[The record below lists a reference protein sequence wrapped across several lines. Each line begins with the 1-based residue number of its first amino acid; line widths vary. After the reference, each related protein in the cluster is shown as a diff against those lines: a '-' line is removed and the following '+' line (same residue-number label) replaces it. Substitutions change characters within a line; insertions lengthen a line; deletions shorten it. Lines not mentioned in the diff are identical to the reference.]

1 MKMDPRHLLQ
11 IAAIVEC
18 GSFSAAAERL
28 GTSQPA
34 LSRTISIIERRA
46 GLVLF
51 DRSSRPPKA
60 TEAGRTLAAQGRA
73 IRQASEHASEALCR
87 LTRGDFGRIRVGAP
101 PFLCDHMLSGV
112 IAEFL
117 ERHPGVRIELVPDFI
132 EGLQER
138 LLADQIDMIV
148 GAITVVDRSLPF
160 DIERLLDDSNVVVCR
175 TGHRLARARHIKSGD
190 LAKYSWI
197 SHSGASTLHADMQ
210 AALTAAGVNKI
221 NFCFESQSA
230 GAVLSVLLSTD
241 CLTMLPQ
248 NAAAQLASRGQVRI
262 LPFPHTSPSRPIGLV
277 THSGRE
283 PAAAQT
289 SLILHLRE
297 RLTAGAGTSV
307 AGKRRHSPTKKREP

>member
-1 MKMDPRHLLQ
+1 MDPRHLLQ

-28 GTSQPA
+28 ATSQPA
-34 LSRTISIIERRA
+34 LSRTISIIERRT
-46 GLVLF
+46 GLTLF

-60 TEAGRTLAAQGRA
+60 TEAGLTLAAQGRA
-73 IRQASEHASEALCR
+73 IRQASEHASEALRR

-101 PFLCDHMLSGV
+101 PFLCDHMLSGL

-148 GAITVVDRSLPF
+148 GAITVIDRSLPF

-175 TGHRLARARHIKSGD
+175 TGHRLARARHVRSSD
-190 LAKYSWI
+190 LAKYGWI
-197 SHSGASTLHADMQ
+197 SHSAASTLHADMQ

-230 GAVLSVLLSTD
+230 GAVLRVLLSTD

-248 NAAAQLASRGQVRI
+248 NAAAQLAARGEVRI

-283 PAAAQT
+283 PAAAQA
-289 SLILHLRE
+289 SLIRHLRE
-297 RLTAGAGTSV
+297 RLTAGASTSGT
-307 AGKRRHSPTKKREP
+307 GKRMLSRMAKRQP

>member
-1 MKMDPRHLLQ
+1 MIVDPRHLLQ

-51 DRSSRPPKA
+51 DRNSRPPKP
-60 TEAGRTLAAQGRA
+60 TEAGLTLAAQGRA
-73 IRQASEHASEALCR
+73 IRQASDHASEALRR

-101 PFLCDHMLSGV
+101 PFLCDHLLSGL

-117 ERHPGVRIELVPDFI
+117 QRHPGVRIELVPDFI

-175 TGHRLARARHIKSGD
+175 MGHPLARARHIRSSD
-190 LAKYSWI
+190 LAKSSWI
-197 SHSGASTLHADMQ
+197 SHSAASTLHADMQ

-230 GAVLSVLLSTD
+230 GAVLRVLLSTD

-262 LPFPHTSPSRPIGLV
+262 LPFSHTSPSRPIGLV

-289 SLILHLRE
+289 SLIRYLRE
-297 RLTAGAGTSV
+297 RLTSGADKAST
-307 AGKRRHSPTKKREP
+307 GKRKRPAPARRRS